1 MPRISTNTSGKSL
14 ALGTWLAGS
23 TSWFAAVVL
32 GWNFFLNGKQEM
44 SILLNRGIGCRLEE
58 RTLNS
63 TEEVGRGCPGMALKR
78 ML

>member
-32 GWNFFLNGKQEM
+32 GWNFFSEWKAGNVYTVKPWDWL
-44 SILLNRGIGCRLEE
+44 
-58 RTLNS
+58 
-63 TEEVGRGCPGMALKR
+63 
-78 ML
+78 